1 MNNLQKDLYKKI
13 NRNRNKNELI
23 KQKQKYKVLNFIL
36 MILTLFMIVFSIM
49 YFMGTCRES
58 VLMINIFL
66 IATAGTELS
75 ITKDKIESL
84 RFQIRHM

>member
-1 MNNLQKDLYKKI
+1 MNSLQRDLYKKI
-13 NRNRNKNELI
+13 DRNKNKSELI

-36 MILTLFMIVFSIM
+36 MILTLFMIAFSIM
-49 YFMGTCRES
+49 YFMGTCKES
-58 VLMINIFL
+58 VLIINIFL

-75 ITKDKIESL
+75 ITKDKIENL